1 MSAIIG
7 HDGPEVP
14 ACLLAG
20 VQHRRTGLNDEEP
33 VRDAQMSPHMVDDR
47 RQVEAGT
54 TDPVAERALVQIDP
68 CRLKISA

>member
-1 MSAIIG
+1 M
-7 HDGPEVP
+7 
-14 ACLLAG
+14 
-20 VQHRRTGLNDEEP
+20 RTGLNDEDP

-54 TDPVAERALVQIDP
+54 THPVAERAPVQIDP